1 MTLRHRRSRSGHAR
15 RASSGVQHASNGV
28 DGASGIATRAAR
40 FATRWLAIA
49 AAAALALGLAPA
61 QAADPA
67 KVIRHVFPVAE
78 SGFDP
83 AGVQDLYSA
92 TIEQMMFET
101 LLTYDYLA
109 RPSKL
114 VPLTAEALPE
124 VTDNGKTYTVRIRKG
139 IHFIDDP
146 AFKGRKRELTAADY
160 AYSLKRLIDPKLRS
174 PWAWLVEGKIVGL
187 DELAEAAKK
196 TGKFDYDAKIA
207 GLETPD
213 RYTLRIRLK
222 DTDYNLPYILAHEP
236 TSAVAREAIEAY
248 RDESGRAMSNPV
260 GTGAYRLKQ
269 WVRSSKI
276 VLDANPDFRGFVWDF
291 QSDDPEDQPLIAE
304 MKGKKMPQVGRI
316 EVSII
321 EEDQARLLAFQN
333 NELDLMDLG
342 GPLAPNV
349 LDGGKLKPE
358 FVKRGIKLSRIVD
371 PSISYVYWNLQD
383 PVVGGLSREKVALRR
398 AMAMAYNVDDEI
410 RVVRNSQAIEVQF
423 PVPPGVVGHDPHYR
437 SPVGYDPALA
447 NKLLDTFGYKR
458 GADGWRNLPDGKP
471 FTIRYA
477 SRPDSLGRQ
486 LDELWKKALDGIGV
500 RMEVQKDKFPELL
513 KLERQCKLM
522 MRTASWIA
530 DYPDADNFM
539 QLLYSKNI
547 GQNNNGCANIP
558 EYDKLYERSIRIPD
572 SPERNRLYHEMAR
585 IIEVYAPWRL
595 DVATY
600 RNMLVQPRVQ
610 GYKKHPIL
618 HAEWQ
623 FIDVARPGAVVP
635 AAAGGKAVPD

>member
-1 MTLRHRRSRSGHAR
+1 MRRMLASVAGSVLRVA
-15 RASSGVQHASNGV
+15 AI
-28 DGASGIATRAAR
+28 GALVTACAAVH
-40 FATRWLAIA
+40 
-49 AAAALALGLAPA
+49 
-61 QAADPA
+61 AADPS
-67 KVIRHVFPVAE
+67 KVLRHVFPAAE
-78 SGFDP
+78 TGFDP

-92 TIEQMMFET
+92 TIEQMLFET

-124 VTDNGKTYTVRIRKG
+124 VTDEGKTYTVRIRKG

-146 AFKGRKRELTAADY
+146 AFKGRKRELVAADY

-174 PWAWLVEGKIVGL
+174 PWAWLVEGKILGL
-187 DELAEAAKK
+187 DALAEAARK
-196 TGKFDYDAKIA
+196 TGSFDYDAKVE

-222 DTDYNLPYILAHEP
+222 ETDYNLSYVLAHEP
-236 TSAVAREAIEAY
+236 TSAVAREVIDAY
-248 RDESGRAMSNPV
+248 RDESGRAMANPV
-260 GTGAYRLKQ
+260 GTGPYRLKE
-269 WVRSSKI
+269 WLRSSKI
-276 VLDANPDFRGFVWDF
+276 VLDANPDYRGFTWDF
-291 QSDDPEDQPLIAE
+291 KSDDPEDQPLIAQ

-333 NELDLMDLG
+333 GELDLMDLG

-358 FVKRGIKLSRIVD
+358 FVKKGIQLSRIVD
-371 PSISYVYWNLQD
+371 PSTVYVYWNMQD
-383 PVVGGLSREKVALRR
+383 PIVGGFSKEKIALRR

-410 RVVRNSQAIEVQF
+410 NVVRNGQAIALEY
-423 PVPPGVVGHDPHYR
+423 PIPPGVVGHDPNYR
-437 SPVGYDPALA
+437 SPVRYDPVLA
-447 NKLLDTFGYKR
+447 NQLLDYFGYKKD
-458 GADGWRNLPDGKP
+458 ADGWRNLPDGKP

-486 LDELWKKALDGIGV
+486 LDELWKKALDSIGV

-539 QLLYSKNI
+539 QLLYGKNI
-547 GQNNNGCANIP
+547 GQNNNGCAKIP
-558 EYDKLYERSIRIPD
+558 EYDKLYEQSIRMPD
-572 SPERNRLYHEMAR
+572 SPERNRIYHDMAR

-595 DVATY
+595 DTATY
-600 RNMLVQPRVQ
+600 RNMLIQPRVQ

-618 HAEWQ
+618 HAEWAYV
-623 FIDVARPGAVVP
+623 DVAKPPGSIP
-635 AAAGGKAVPD
+635 SAAGGKAVPD

>member
-1 MTLRHRRSRSGHAR
+1 MPATIDALPR
-15 RASSGVQHASNGV
+15 RA
-28 DGASGIATRAAR
+28 AAR
-40 FATRWLAIA
+40 IA
-49 AAAALALGLAPA
+49 AGLGVAALALLASAPVG
-61 QAADPA
+61 AADPS

-78 SGFDP
+78 TGFDP

-92 TIEQMMFET
+92 TIEQMLFET

-124 VTDNGKTYTVRIRKG
+124 ITDNGRTYTVRVKKG
-139 IHFIDDP
+139 IFFIDDP

-196 TGKFDYDAKIA
+196 TGRFDYDAKIE

-236 TSAVAREAIEAY
+236 TSAVAREVIEAY
-248 RDESGRAMSNPV
+248 RDEAGRAMANPV

-276 VLDANPDFRGFVWDF
+276 VLDANLDFRGFTWDF
-291 QSDDPEDQPLIAE
+291 KSDDPEDQKLIAE
-304 MKGKKMPQVGRI
+304 MKGKKMPQVGRV

-358 FVKRGIKLSRIVD
+358 FVKKGVKLSRIID
-371 PSISYVYWNLQD
+371 PAIVYVYWNLQD
-383 PVVGGLSREKVALRR
+383 PVVGGLSKEKVALRR
-398 AMAMAYNVDDEI
+398 AMAMSYNVDDEI
-410 RVVRNSQAIEVQF
+410 KVVRNGQAVEIQY
-423 PVPPGVVGHDPHYR
+423 PIPAGVVGHDPHYR
-437 SPVGYDPALA
+437 SQVKYDPALA
-447 NKLLDTFGYKR
+447 NKLLDAFGYKK
-458 GADGWRNLPDGKP
+458 GPDGWRNLPDGKP

-539 QLLYSKNI
+539 QLLYGKNI
-547 GQNNNGCANIP
+547 GQNNNGCAKIP
-558 EYDKLYERSIRIPD
+558 EYDRLYEQSIRMPD
-572 SPERNRLYHEMAR
+572 SPERDKLYHEMAR
-585 IIEVYAPWRL
+585 IIETYAPWRL
-595 DVATY
+595 DTATY
-600 RNMLVQPRVQ
+600 RNMLIQPRVL

-623 FIDVARPGAVVP
+623 FIDIAKAPGNVP
-635 AAAGGKAVPD
+635 SAPGGRNPPD

>member
-1 MTLRHRRSRSGHAR
+1 MQAVRADALRNIGRRLCA
-15 RASSGVQHASNGV
+15 
-28 DGASGIATRAAR
+28 
-40 FATRWLAIA
+40 AIA
-49 AAAALALGLAPA
+49 ATLVFATGAAH
-61 QAADPA
+61 AADPS
-67 KVIRHVFPVAE
+67 KVIRHVFPAAE
-78 SGFDP
+78 TGFDP

-92 TIEQMMFET
+92 TIEQMLFET

-109 RPSKL
+109 RPAKL

-124 VTDNGKTYTVRIRKG
+124 VTDNGKTYTVRVKKG

-146 AFKGRKRELTAADY
+146 VFKGRKRELTAADY

-187 DELAEAAKK
+187 DELAEEAKK
-196 TGKFDYDAKIA
+196 TGRFDYDAKVE
-207 GLETPD
+207 GLEIPD

-222 DTDYNLPYILAHEP
+222 DTDYNLSYILAHEP
-236 TSAVAREAIEAY
+236 TSAVAREVIDAY
-248 RDESGRAMSNPV
+248 RDESGRAMANPV

-269 WVRSSKI
+269 WVRSSRI
-276 VLDANPDFRGFVWDF
+276 VLDANPDYRGFVWDF
-291 QSDDPEDQPLIAE
+291 KSDDPDDQPLIAQ
-304 MKGKKMPQVGRI
+304 MKGKKMPQVGRV

-333 NELDLMDLG
+333 GELDLMDLG
-342 GPLAPNV
+342 GALAPNV

-358 FVKRGIKLSRIVD
+358 FVKKGVQLSRIVD
-371 PSISYVYWNLQD
+371 PSTVYVYWNMQD
-383 PVVGGLSREKVALRR
+383 PIVGGLGTEKIALRR

-410 RVVRNSQAIEVQF
+410 NVIRNGQAIALEY
-423 PVPPGVVGHDPHYR
+423 PIPPGVVGHDPNYR
-437 SPVGYDPALA
+437 SPVRYDPVLA
-447 NKLLDTFGYKR
+447 NKLLDQFGYKK

-486 LDELWKKALDGIGV
+486 LDELWKKALDSIGV
-500 RMEVQKDKFPELL
+500 RMDVQKDKFPELL

-539 QLLYSKNI
+539 QLLYGKNI
-547 GQNNNGCANIP
+547 GQNNNGCAKIP
-558 EYDKLYERSIRIPD
+558 EYDRLYEQSIRMPD
-572 SPERNRLYHEMAR
+572 SPERNRIYHDMAR

-595 DVATY
+595 ATATY
-600 RNMLVQPRVQ
+600 RNMLIQPRVQ

-618 HAEWQ
+618 HAEWAYVD
-623 FIDVARPGAVVP
+623 IARPQGQVP
-635 AAAGGKAVPD
+635 GGPGGKAVPD